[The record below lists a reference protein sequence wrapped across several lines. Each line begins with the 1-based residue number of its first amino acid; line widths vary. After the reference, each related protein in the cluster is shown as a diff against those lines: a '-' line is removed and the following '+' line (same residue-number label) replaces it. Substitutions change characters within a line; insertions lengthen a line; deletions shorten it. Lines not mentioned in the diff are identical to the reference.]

1 MKKILFLTNCQ
12 GFEYNNFLRSGSD
25 SYARD
30 WECLKSIQAQS
41 MKASDAPFLLEQ
53 MEEADVIVAQPLFSA
68 PIKEIHPSAIR
79 SWADRV
85 GKKLISIPAL
95 QYDALTFGTV
105 PKLWRD
111 VPKYP
116 FAANENMLIAAGYT
130 CGLSAKATAE
140 LYHNATLLNE
150 QQLRERVDFGIS
162 AFQKREMEA
171 GADIIASEY
180 YAKHWRTS
188 RLHFAKGHPLPE
200 VMRHFAGA
208 LAEKLGIQDFDP
220 LRTGA
225 IKGFFGHCMPIPRWI
240 KNGLDLEFETDHD
253 TVCCD
258 KKYMSL
264 EEFIKIMFEW
274 YDVQGRDEVERRV
287 SHEMPYKR
295 AVKAAAQL
303 AGAPPSKIYALKST
317 VLGRLSHHWKKSRFR

>member
-12 GFEYNNFLRSGSD
+12 GFEYNNFLRNGSE

-30 WECLKSIQAQS
+30 WECLKSIQAQL
-41 MKASDAPFLLEQ
+41 MKASDAPFLLEK

-68 PIKEIHPSAIR
+68 PIEEITTSAIR
-79 SWADRV
+79 SWTDRV
-85 GKKLISIPAL
+85 GKQLISVPAL
-95 QYDALTFGTV
+95 QYEALMFGTV
-105 PKLWRD
+105 PTLWRD
-111 VPKYP
+111 VPNYP

-130 CGLSAKATAE
+130 YGISAKATAE

-150 QQLRERVDFGIS
+150 QQLRARIKFGIS
-162 AFQKREMEA
+162 AYKKREMEA

-180 YAKHWRTS
+180 YAEHWRTS
-188 RLHFAKGHPLPE
+188 QLHFSKGHPLPE

-220 LRTGA
+220 VRTGE
-225 IKGFFGHCMPIPRWI
+225 IEGFFDHCMPIPRWI
-240 KNGLDLEFETDHD
+240 KSGLNLEFETDHD
-253 TVCCD
+253 MVCCD

-287 SHEMPYKR
+287 SHEMPYKI
-295 AVKAAAQL
+295 AVKVLAQL
-303 AGAPPSKIYALKST
+303 IGDTPPC
-317 VLGRLSHHWKKSRFR
+317 